1 MTKEPFVLN
10 EDELIITTH
19 ETNPFYNME
28 LTTEYDL
35 KTVEGAKEIV
45 TILNGNKRYINNLT
59 RHYKGMNE
67 NLKKEVEIH
76 KQENE
81 RILDAIETIEGVY
94 EFTSKEKDFNTKII
108 SLIKRDCIKEIR
120 KQLELNKLKD
130 MEVKQ

>member
-45 TILNGNKRYINNLT
+45 TILNGNERYINNLT
-59 RHYKGMNE
+59 RHYKGMTE